1 MADCELVS
9 IGRMCLLVGVME
21 KQLRKLC
28 DRKPEKV
35 PHAKV
40 GLVRVF
46 DVRDVAKIRK
56 ACIEAGYLQAAN
68 EVACGAK

>member
-1 MADCELVS
+1 MS
-9 IGRMCLLVGVME
+9 LLVGVME

-35 PHAKV
+35 PHTKV

-46 DVRDVAKIRK
+46 DVRDTAKIRR
-56 ACIEAGYLQAAN
+56 ACIEAGYIQRATL
-68 EVACGAK
+68 EVGCGAK